1 MNKKGFTLVELLAV
15 IAILA
20 LLIIIALPNVLEMFN
35 RVKKEIFLT
44 EAKNL
49 YKEVSKKYITENM
62 RGNVINKIDS
72 SDNKLNIDTDKLVYD
87 IRLDD
92 SGVIKDFKVSDGTY
106 CIRSRINDIK
116 SLTYELIEEGDCEGN
131 PYAPEPV
138 KCTYDGKLVQGAEF
152 VQGAYTYR
160 YRQEGKNLEDGTTI
174 DWQNIRNDGWG
185 VQLTDKSSTSSVSGE
200 ICAFINDKPVV
211 STNAMYRYSK
221 ASSIDISN
229 FNSSKVTNMNSMFYE
244 SAATEIIGLEKLDT
258 HNVTTMGNMFNG
270 SKAKTLDVANF
281 NTKKVKYMDFMF
293 KSTEATKLDLSNFDT
308 DNVIRLYAM
317 FWASKA
323 EVIDGLEFF
332 NTSKVTNMDQM
343 FRNCHVK
350 SLDISTFDISDKVNL
365 ENMFWDSNSNIV
377 YVKNSDI
384 VNLFENSDVINIP
397 KYLKVVVK

>member
-1 MNKKGFTLVELLAV
+1 MELLAV

-138 KCTYDGKLVQGAEF
+138 KCTYDGKYVTFRVPTCSDLVGHDDE
-152 VQGAYTYR
+152 
-160 YRQEGKNLEDGTTI
+160 TI
-174 DWQNIRNDGWG
+174 VNKGYL
-185 VQLTDKSSTSSVSGE
+185 VCEVH
-200 ICAFINDKPVV
+200 
-211 STNAMYRYSK
+211 
-221 ASSIDISN
+221 
-229 FNSSKVTNMNSMFYE
+229 FNS
-244 SAATEIIGLEKLDT
+244 IG
-258 HNVTTMGNMFNG
+258 
-270 SKAKTLDVANF
+270 KAD
-281 NTKKVKYMDFMF
+281 
-293 KSTEATKLDLSNFDT
+293 ELS
-308 DNVIRLYAM
+308 V
-317 FWASKA
+317 
-323 EVIDGLEFF
+323 
-332 NTSKVTNMDQM
+332 
-343 FRNCHVK
+343 
-350 SLDISTFDISDKVNL
+350 
-365 ENMFWDSNSNIV
+365 V
-377 YVKNSDI
+377 YKD
-384 VNLFENSDVINIP
+384 FENENVEISFER
-397 KYLKVVVK
+397 KLTK